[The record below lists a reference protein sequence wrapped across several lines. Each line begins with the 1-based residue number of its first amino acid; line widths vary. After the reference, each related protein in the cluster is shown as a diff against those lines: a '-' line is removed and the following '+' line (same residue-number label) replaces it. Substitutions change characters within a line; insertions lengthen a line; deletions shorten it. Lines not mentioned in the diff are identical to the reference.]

1 MNSCCADGQFAPL
14 RGAFEHLDGMCSP
27 WPADMVHEGLPQ
39 RRVALRLG
47 EEIRIHATDAIVG
60 QPGEDIVE
68 QVSWLI
74 RIPIRLRDNTIS

>member
-1 MNSCCADGQFAPL
+1 
-14 RGAFEHLDGMCSP
+14 
-27 WPADMVHEGLPQ
+27 MVHEGLPQ